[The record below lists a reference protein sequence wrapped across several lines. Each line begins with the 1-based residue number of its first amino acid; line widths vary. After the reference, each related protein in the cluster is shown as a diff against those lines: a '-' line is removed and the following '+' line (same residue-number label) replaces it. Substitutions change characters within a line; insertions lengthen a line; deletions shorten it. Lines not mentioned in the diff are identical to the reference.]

1 MPSTLTADALVSW
14 DMIQIYLGTAN
25 DPLDYEDQAYTEGLI
40 NAVSARANMMTGRKL
55 RSRAATVTLDGN
67 GRDIILLPEFPV
79 DSVAEVRIDTKREFG
94 DETIIPSASYDVY
107 EDGRLYVEPRVPFAR
122 RCVRV
127 TYTAGF
133 EPVPDDLQQAVVE
146 SVAYS
151 WKRLRS
157 RAIGTQSITAE
168 GVTTQ
173 FEIDIPIPAKRV
185 FESYRRFE

>member
-14 DMIQIYLGTAN
+14 ETVKVYLGTAN
-25 DPLDYEDQAYTEGLI
+25 DPLDEDDREYTEGLI
-40 NAVSARANMMTGRKL
+40 NAVSARANMITGRKL
-55 RSRAATVTLDGN
+55 KSRTATVTLDGN

-94 DETIIPSASYDVY
+94 DETIVAAGSYDVY

-122 RCVRV
+122 RSVRV

-133 EPVPDDLQQAVVE
+133 DPVPDDLQQAVIE

-157 RAIGTQSITAE
+157 RAIGTSSITAD

-173 FEIDIPIPAKRV
+173 YEIDIPIPAKRV
-185 FESYRRFE
+185 FESYRRVE